1 MHCLIGSL
9 EGSPAVASSASES
22 DEDLLLVDPAVI
34 QLHPDPQ
41 GDACVMGREFLG
53 QAWQYRVQQGPCD
66 LRVNAHLSLDVP
78 RGTRCRLAFQPGA
91 EVILFPQGIRLRATD
106 PSPAAGVPA
115 PQPIPPA

>member
-9 EGSPAVASSASES
+9 ESNTPEASSASES
-22 DEDLLLVDPAVI
+22 DEELLLVDPAVI

-41 GDACVMGREFLG
+41 GDACIMGREFLG

-66 LRVNAHLSLDVP
+66 LRVNAPLSLDVP

-91 EVILFPQGIRLRATD
+91 EVILFPQGIRLRATV